1 MSNPYGG
8 FPQYEPPA
16 GGPSTTFGNPYDT
29 PHRESSSTDGVSIA
43 ALVCSLTCCAGP
55 IGVGLGIAGLVRTKD
70 GKRSGRW
77 AAITGLVLGVVITL
91 AMVAFVAFAAVL
103 GVRTVYVSDAR
114 VGQCVNF
121 DFFDDLSKGECD
133 EPHEA
138 EVVWVGRF
146 DAALIDE
153 YSNNA
158 FDEFCALRDL
168 TPEHAAAAKDEKYD
182 LGILIDTF
190 DDYPEDGDWFL
201 CYLERADGEPL
212 VGRLTEGGEAVKTG
226 PNGTDAEDESIEVD
240 DLAVGDC
247 FNDPVLRGI
256 EPDERGEALG
266 QLHRVACNGPHDFEV
281 YGEFDL
287 KGDKFPGD
295 DAIDAETDCM
305 PLFRK
310 YVGRAYAKSSYES
323 YSYYPSKDTWEMGD
337 RAVVC
342 VLADPG
348 VKERTRS
355 AKNTKI

>member
-8 FPQYEPPA
+8 GFPPYEPPNA
-16 GGPSTTFGNPYDT
+16 GSYTTPGAYGEPY
-29 PHRESSSTDGVSIA
+29 RGSGSTDGVSIA
-43 ALVCSLTCCAGP
+43 ALVCSLTCCAAP
-55 IGVGLGIAGLVRTKD
+55 VAIGLGIAGIVRTKGD
-70 GKRSGRW
+70 RRTGRW
-77 AAITGLVLGVVITL
+77 AAITGLVLGSVITL
-91 AMVAFVAFAAVL
+91 ALVAFVAFAAVL
-103 GVRTVYVSDAR
+103 GVRTVYVADAR

-121 DFFDDLSKGECD
+121 DFFDDLSSGECD

-146 DAALIDE
+146 DAALIRE

-168 TPEHAAAAKDEKYD
+168 TPEHAAAAKDEKYA
-182 LGILIDTF
+182 LGIFIDTF

-201 CYLERADGEPL
+201 CYIERADGEPL
-212 VGRLTEGGEAVKTG
+212 EGRLTEDGGAASADPDDSV
-226 PNGTDAEDESIEVD
+226 DESIEVD
-240 DLAVGDC
+240 DLVIGDC
-247 FNDPVLRGI
+247 FNDPVLRGL
-256 EPDERGEALG
+256 ETDEQGDALG
-266 QLHRVACNGPHDFEV
+266 QLHRLPCNGPHDFEV
-281 YGEFDL
+281 YGELDL

-295 DAIDAETDCM
+295 DAILRLTDRCL

-310 YVGRAYAKSSYES
+310 YVGRAYGKSSYES
-323 YSYYPSKDTWEMGD
+323 YSYYPSKDSWEMGD